1 MKVLK
6 QGTLP
11 ESQPPWPIGCEVV
24 CPFCKCR
31 FVPETYAD
39 FSIVAERHFGGRG
52 DAQFVCPTCKRGVQ
66 ISRPSLPLERQGASP
81 ILPLE
86 IQEAS

>member
-31 FVPETYAD
+31 FVPETNAD
-39 FSIVAERHFGGRG
+39 FTITVEKHFGGRY
-52 DAQFVCPTCKRGVQ
+52 DAQLVCPTCKRGVL
-66 ISRPSLPLERQGASP
+66 ISRPAM
-81 ILPLE
+81 PLE
-86 IQEAS
+86 IQEAP

>member
-6 QGTLP
+6 EGKLP
-11 ESQPPWPIGCEVV
+11 GPPPPPWPIDVEVV
-24 CPFCKCR
+24 CTYCACR

-39 FSIVAERHFGGRG
+39 FSIVAERHFGGRY

-66 ISRPSLPLERQGASP
+66 ISRTAMPPNALEAT
-81 ILPLE
+81 
-86 IQEAS
+86 